1 MTQLYQG
8 GEVLAEVVRSGFVES
23 RHHGSV
29 VVLGPDGDVVA
40 SVGDVDSPVFPRSA
54 NKPMQT
60 VGALNCGLDV
70 SDPADLAIGSAS
82 HRGEPFHIARVSA
95 LLEHA
100 ELTAQHLRCPSAFP
114 TDDEARHAVL
124 AAGGTA
130 TRLQMN
136 CSGKHAAMLSTCV
149 SAGLPLDSYLDPEH
163 ELQQSNRAAVEELT
177 GEKVAAVGVDG
188 CGAPL
193 YAFSLT
199 GLARA
204 FGRLVDAP
212 EGSRPR
218 RVADAMRARPDLVS
232 GTHGFDTKIMEAIP
246 GLLAKSGAEAVQA
259 VAIPG
264 VGAIAVKVD
273 DGSQRACRPVTL
285 SALRT
290 LPGID
295 VDGAVLDGLASSPVK
310 GGNGTGGTKTVG
322 EVRAVWPK
330 GDA

>member
-1 MTQLYQG
+1 MTNVYRG
-8 GEVLAEVVRSGFVES
+8 GAVLAEVVRSGFVES
-23 RHHGSV
+23 RHHGSAV
-29 VVLGPDGDVVA
+29 VIGPQGDVVA
-40 SVGDVDSPVFPRSA
+40 SVGDVESPVFPRSA

-70 SDPADLAIGSAS
+70 NDPADLAIGSAS

-100 ELTAQHLRCPSAFP
+100 GLTARDLRCPSAYP
-114 TDDEARHAVL
+114 SDDEAHRAVL

-149 SAGLPLDSYLDPEH
+149 SAGLPLSTYLDPEH
-163 ELQQSNRAAVEELT
+163 ELQQANRAAVEELT
-177 GEKVAAVGVDG
+177 GEKIAAVGTDG

-193 YAFSLT
+193 YAFPLM

-204 FGRLVDAP
+204 FLRLVDSD

-246 GLLAKSGAEAVQA
+246 GLLAKGGAEAIQA

-264 VGAIAVKVD
+264 VGAIAIKID
-273 DGSQRACRPVTL
+273 DGGQRACPPVTV

-290 LPGID
+290 LTGLD
-295 VDGAVLDGLASSPVK
+295 VDATVLDDLARSPVK
-310 GGNGTGGTKTVG
+310 GGNRTGGTKTVG
-322 EVRAVWPK
+322 EIRAIWPT